1 MLESQKV
8 DDLLEH
14 MLLISGKENSYPEDF
29 NLMVQLNE
37 QLQKELNILFSLS
50 TKFTD
55 EDKEKIQYW
64 SDTIEKLKLFNLDA
78 RKKVASEVSNLR
90 KGQKGIQ
97 KYLLN
102 K

>member
-1 MLESQKV
+1 MPESQKV

-14 MLLISGKENSYPEDF
+14 MLLISGKENVSPEDF
-29 NLMVQLNE
+29 DLMVQLNE
-37 QLQKELNILFSLS
+37 QLRNELDTLFSLPAKL
-50 TKFTD
+50 TA

-64 SDTIEKLKLFNLDA
+64 SDTIEKLKLFSLDA
-78 RKKVASEVSNLR
+78 RKEVASEVSNLR